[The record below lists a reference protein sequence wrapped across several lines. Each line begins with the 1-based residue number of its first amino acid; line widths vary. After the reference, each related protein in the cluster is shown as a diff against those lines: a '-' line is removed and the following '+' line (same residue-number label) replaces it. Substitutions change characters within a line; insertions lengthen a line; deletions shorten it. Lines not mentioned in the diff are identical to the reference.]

1 MRWRRRPAV
10 LDEPRAT
17 DRTSNPLVLAVTE
30 PVTRESAPSL
40 VARVEREATAG
51 RVLLDL
57 TAIPAFDSDG
67 AAALVRLQD
76 TYGADRV
83 GIVGLR
89 QAVARLVGSTDETHR
104 SDAPVPS
111 PWVLRRL
118 RAIAVVQTTG
128 DEPATTEGLTDVLRA
143 AMEENVGIV
152 VVDLRDTE
160 LTAAGVDAIAFASS
174 QAAVHGQ
181 ELLVVNAAADAVDR
195 LRRVGLS
202 ATTYVAP
209 EPLD

>member
-1 MRWRRRPAV
+1 MRWRRQQRV
-10 LDEPRAT
+10 LDPPAAERAR
-17 DRTSNPLVLAVTE
+17 DPLVLAVTE
-30 PVTRESAPSL
+30 PITRETAQAL
-40 VARVEREATAG
+40 VTRVERVATTC

-76 TYGADRV
+76 TYGPDRV

-89 QAVARLVGSTDETHR
+89 QAVARLVGSADGDEPKPL
-104 SDAPVPS
+104 AVAS

-118 RAIAVVQTTG
+118 RAIAVVQTSS
-128 DEPATTEGLTDVLRA
+128 DERASTAGLDDVLRD
-143 AMEENVGIV
+143 AMAENVGIV
-152 VVDLRDTE
+152 VVDLRNTE
-160 LTAAGVDAIAFASS
+160 VTATGVDAIAFASS
-174 QAAVHGQ
+174 QAALHGQ
-181 ELLVVNAAADAVDR
+181 ELLIVNVDGPAGDR
-195 LRRVGLS
+195 LRNAGLS